1 MLGQIAAVTVCR
13 IRLTGRHVPV
23 LLLSCCKPAERLLM
37 RSFLRSS
44 HVLIGVATVGLG
56 LAAGCSS
63 SPPVAGPTVT
73 VTATS
78 TGSASASPSS
88 APATPAGPGPC
99 QSSELKVTLGQG
111 NAAAGTAF
119 YEILFTNDSSTT
131 CTLYG
136 FPGVS
141 FTGETYAVQV
151 GPAATR
157 NHGVQPSLVTLAPGA
172 VASAEISVVD
182 AQNYPPGPC
191 GLTTASGILVYPPNL
206 TKSVGLPFN
215 GYTCVHRKDRVLSV
229 DPVIAGPGT
238 G

>member
-1 MLGQIAAVTVCR
+1 
-13 IRLTGRHVPV
+13 
-23 LLLSCCKPAERLLM
+23 M
-37 RSFLRSS
+37 RAFLRSS
-44 HVLIGVATVGLG
+44 RLPIGMAIVGSALV
-56 LAAGCSS
+56 AGCSTGT
-63 SPPVAGPTVT
+63 PVAGSTVT

-88 APATPAGPGPC
+88 APASTTPAGPGPC
-99 QSSELKVTLGQG
+99 QSSELKVTLGSG
-111 NAAAGTAF
+111 NAAAGTTF
-119 YEILFTNDSSTT
+119 YQILFTNDSSVT

-136 FPGVS
+136 YPGVS

-157 NHGVQPSLVTLAPGA
+157 NHAIQPSLVTLAPSA
-172 VASAEISVVD
+172 VGSAEISVVD

-215 GYTCVHRKDRVLSV
+215 GYTCVHRKDHVLSV

>member
-1 MLGQIAAVTVCR
+1 M
-13 IRLTGRHVPV
+13 
-23 LLLSCCKPAERLLM
+23 PAEGLLM
-37 RSFLRSS
+37 RSFVRSS
-44 HVLIGVATVGLG
+44 YLLIGVAVIGSALV
-56 LAAGCSS
+56 AGCSGGT
-63 SPPVAGPTVT
+63 PVAAPTVT

-78 TGSASASPSS
+78 TGSVSASPSS
-88 APATPAGPGPC
+88 APATTTPAGPGPC
-99 QSSELKVTLGQG
+99 QSDELKVTLGHG
-111 NAAAGTAF
+111 SAAAGTAF

-157 NHGVQPSLVTLAPGA
+157 NYATQPSLVTLAPGA

-191 GLTTASGILVYPPNL
+191 GLTTASGVLVYPPNL
-206 TKSVGLPFN
+206 TTSVGLPFN
-215 GYTCVHRKDRVLSV
+215 GYTCVHRKDHVLSV
-229 DPVIAGPGT
+229 DPVVAGPGT

>member
-1 MLGQIAAVTVCR
+1 M
-13 IRLTGRHVPV
+13 
-23 LLLSCCKPAERLLM
+23 
-37 RSFLRSS
+37 
-44 HVLIGVATVGLG
+44 
-56 LAAGCSS
+56 
-63 SPPVAGPTVT
+63 T

-78 TGSASASPSS
+78 TGSTSASASS
-88 APATPAGPGPC
+88 APAATTSAGPGPC
-99 QSSELKVTLGQG
+99 QSSGLKVTLGQG
-111 NAAAGTAF
+111 NTAAGTAF

-157 NHGVQPSLVTLAPGA
+157 DYATQPNLVTLAPGA

-182 AQNYPPGPC
+182 AQNYRPGPC

-206 TKSVGLPFN
+206 TTSVGLPFN
-215 GYTCVHRKDRVLSV
+215 GYTCVHRKDHVLSV
-229 DPVIAGPGT
+229 DPVVAGPGS

>member
-1 MLGQIAAVTVCR
+1 
-13 IRLTGRHVPV
+13 
-23 LLLSCCKPAERLLM
+23 M
-37 RSFLRSS
+37 RPYLRSS
-44 HVLIGVATVGLG
+44 CLLIG
-56 LAAGCSS
+56 LAIAGTALVAGCSS
-63 SPPVAGPTVT
+63 NTPVAGPTVT
-73 VTATS
+73 VTATPA
-78 TGSASASPSS
+78 GSASAIPSS
-88 APATPAGPGPC
+88 APATTTPAGPGPC

-111 NAAAGTAF
+111 NAAAGTTM
-119 YEILFTNDSSTT
+119 YEILFTNDSGTT

-157 NHGVQPSLVTLAPGA
+157 NETIQPSLVTLAPGA

-206 TKSVGLPFN
+206 TTSVGLPFN
-215 GYTCVHRKDRVLSV
+215 GYTCVHAKDHVLSV
-229 DPVIAGPGT
+229 DPVVSGSGS

>member
-1 MLGQIAAVTVCR
+1 
-13 IRLTGRHVPV
+13 
-23 LLLSCCKPAERLLM
+23 M
-37 RSFLRSS
+37 RAFSRSAC
-44 HVLIGVATVGLG
+44 LPIG
-56 LAAGCSS
+56 LAMVGTALVAGCSTNT
-63 SPPVAGPTVT
+63 PVAGPTVT
-73 VTATS
+73 VTTTS

-88 APATPAGPGPC
+88 APATTTPAGPGPC
-99 QSSELKVTLGQG
+99 QSSDLKVTLGSG
-111 NAAAGTAF
+111 NAAAGTTF
-119 YEILFTNDSSTT
+119 YQILFTNKSSTT

-136 FPGVS
+136 YPGVS

-157 NHGVQPSLVTLAPGA
+157 NHAIQPSLVTLAPGA
-172 VASAEISVVD
+172 VGSAEISVVD

-215 GYTCVHRKDRVLSV
+215 GYTCVHRKDHVLSV
-229 DPVIAGPGT
+229 DPVIAGPGS

>member
-1 MLGQIAAVTVCR
+1 MRSILR
-13 IRLTGRHVPV
+13 SP
-23 LLLSCCKPAERLLM
+23 RLL
-37 RSFLRSS
+37 
-44 HVLIGVATVGLG
+44 IGLATVGSALV
-56 LAAGCSS
+56 AGCSTGT
-63 SPPVAGPTVT
+63 PVAGPTVT
-73 VTATS
+73 VTETS

-88 APATPAGPGPC
+88 APATTTPAGPGPC
-99 QSSELKVTLGQG
+99 QSSELKVTLGSG
-111 NAAAGTAF
+111 NAAAGTTF
-119 YEILFTNDSSTT
+119 YEILFKNDSSVT

-157 NHGVQPSLVTLAPGA
+157 NHALQPSLVTLAPGA
-172 VASAEISVVD
+172 VGSAEISVVD

-206 TKSVGLPFN
+206 TRSVGLPFN
-215 GYTCVHRKDRVLSV
+215 GYTCVHARDHVLSV
-229 DPVIAGPGT
+229 DPVVAGSGS